1 MASQRVYSFSRLSLW
16 RTVAAVLI
24 AVLVFAPAV
33 AEAAAP
39 RSFAGIVVD
48 AKSGK
53 VLYQSDA
60 DAYRYPASVSKVM
73 TLYILFQELSAGNI
87 KLTDKMPVSKW
98 AASASPT
105 KLGLKPGATIT
116 VDNAIRAICTL
127 SANDMARVVAEYI
140 GGSESNFAKRMTS
153 TAHALGMTHTT
164 YVNASGLPDS
174 RQITTVRDQALLGV
188 AIYEHFPKYYEYFQ
202 TKSFSYGR
210 RTYGNHNNLLG
221 KDGIDG
227 IKTGYTG
234 AAGYNLLTA
243 ARVDGH
249 HIVVAGFG
257 FASARKRD
265 AKVRD
270 LVDEYLPKSRTG
282 GYLEAAIIPVPGRKG
297 AVAIPAQDDGD
308 VQVASTD
315 PVVPMP
321 APTFRA
327 DDSDE
332 APADPQMG
340 IGDVDTVDTT
350 TVASLAPQ
358 PIARPV
364 DLGMPPAVQ
373 TVNKAAGGPT
383 KRKKLGDVVGA
394 FTDNYSTG
402 AAPAALGQTRA
413 SAPLIPPVGIGN
425 DGQPVDLMTSGSIS
439 TQAAVAPQSD
449 AAPQPLG
456 ILDDSTMQVAD
467 VDAETPQAMP
477 AALPQGWIV
486 QIGASPT
493 QDGANGLIGNASNK
507 VKTLGQ
513 FQGFVERFEKDGQ
526 TYFRARFGGFTGQS
540 AANDMCKQ
548 LKQAKMSCLAMQS

>member
-1 MASQRVYSFSRLSLW
+1 MASQRVYGFSRLSLW
-16 RTVAAVLI
+16 RFIAAIFIAGLVL
-24 AVLVFAPAV
+24 APA
-33 AEAAAP
+33 AAAAAP
-39 RSFAGIVVD
+39 RSYAGIVVD

-53 VLYQSDA
+53 VLYESDA

-73 TLYILFQELSAGNI
+73 TLYILFQELNAGTI

-98 AASASPT
+98 ASSASPT

-153 TAHALGMTHTT
+153 TARALGMSHTT

-174 RQITTVRDQALLGV
+174 RQITTVRDQAVLGV
-188 AIYEHFPKYYEYFQ
+188 AIYEHFPKFYEYFQ

-243 ARVDGH
+243 ARTDGH
-249 HIVVAGFG
+249 HIVVVGFG

-297 AVAIPAQDDGD
+297 AAAIPAQDSGD
-308 VQVASTD
+308 VQIAEAS

-321 APTFRA
+321 APAFRA
-327 DDSDE
+327 DGSDE
-332 APADPQMG
+332 APADPQIG

-350 TVASLAPQ
+350 TVASLAPE

-364 DLGMPPAVQ
+364 DLGMPPAIEA
-373 TVNKAAGGPT
+373 VNKAVGAPI

-394 FTDNYSTG
+394 FTDNYSMG
-402 AAPAALGQTRA
+402 AAPAPLGRTRG

-425 DGQPVDLMTSGSIS
+425 NGQPIDLMTSGSIS
-439 TQAAVAPQSD
+439 TEAEVSPQTD
-449 AAPQPLG
+449 AAPQSLG
-456 ILDDSTMQVAD
+456 IDNGGATQVAE
-467 VDAETPQAMP
+467 AQAPQAMP

-493 QDGANGLIGNASNK
+493 QDGANGLIGSASGK
-507 VKTLGQ
+507 VTSLGQ
-513 FQGFVERFEKDGQ
+513 FQSFVERFEKDGQ